1 MASMAHGSVRSL
13 TLLVASLI
21 RLQYKHVFGPTPNS
35 RLSPLAPTDSVQ
47 LRSVVLQELSGL
59 LSESSTQAVNT
70 GEVASLRRVE
80 DTVHVCARGLLE
92 ILGAPEDDRERCR
105 SGCLECASTVLRAFA
120 GAPPN
125 PADTRQHAVRLL
137 ERVDQLLATR
147 ENSVLSGE
155 KTYAL
160 DFDVL
165 EQIAAVDG
173 GSSATAEDGAE
184 VMASDW
190 QDFEQASVVLLLI
203 AARAITNIDSGG
215 LAAAAPQSAP
225 NTLLRQLRVIVDQ
238 VDRSTRELSKKSQ
251 RNSDR
256 TGRLLSEVLRMG
268 LAKRV
273 VVDLT
278 RTDAP
283 ARARRDALTELRP
296 VWHFVAVRELE
307 IVRILD
313 GELAHPNYP
322 QQEALTKTV
331 LAGAA
336 NVLVGGRLLDRPG
349 DFLLLDALIHQ
360 HDGLAHAVEFYTA
373 ALRGHPDVQ
382 TQTQLIVLT
391 RLLRAVAALWI
402 IHARLAQETVPPRR
416 V

>member
-1 MASMAHGSVRSL
+1 M
-13 TLLVASLI
+13 
-21 RLQYKHVFGPTPNS
+21 
-35 RLSPLAPTDSVQ
+35 Q